1 MARPEDNEE
10 PLGDDTDMWSMDA
23 GGADCDCPGP
33 PPEFLLPP
41 PPRPPLLQPADPM
54 HCTEDPLPIE
64 TCDAL
69 PLIDASYR
77 SSPSFQ
83 TSAVIVLCSV
93 LLGLLVFIAII
104 LIWKHKRKVQNFLP
118 CKNSPQNNCDV
129 NAAAAI
135 YEDLHDVIARPT
147 PTHHH
152 HHAQL
157 AGRRIVAPS
166 IEMIDVKNNI
176 HYPSGY
182 PMSQHPPV
190 FLCSSPGPDPYCS
203 QDLYNPVYEELSD
216 ADSEMTP
223 APHSED
229 EFAEDELSLA
239 GEMERRRLDMQPP
252 AYRTEPCIRRDV
264 PRFRRPHEPLPPV
277 PGNKR
282 HRSLDRRRQEFHEGM
297 LLDALLQL
305 YPRVGSVEQPPTRVR
320 QIPSITQRIQCMT
333 PGPYET
339 VPVIGHL
346 ATFRPVPKPYSQDS
360 ALGSDSGYSNHTSIR
375 SSNRGRRDPRRLSQL
390 SAELALT

>member
-1 MARPEDNEE
+1 MN
-10 PLGDDTDMWSMDA
+10 
-23 GGADCDCPGP
+23 
-33 PPEFLLPP
+33 F
-41 PPRPPLLQPADPM
+41 
-54 HCTEDPLPIE
+54 
-64 TCDAL
+64 
-69 PLIDASYR
+69 
-77 SSPSFQ
+77 SFQ
-83 TSAVIVLCSV
+83 
-93 LLGLLVFIAII
+93 
-104 LIWKHKRKVQNFLP
+104 
-118 CKNSPQNNCDV
+118 
-129 NAAAAI
+129 
-135 YEDLHDVIARPT
+135 
-147 PTHHH
+147 
-152 HHAQL
+152 
-157 AGRRIVAPS
+157 
-166 IEMIDVKNNI
+166 
-176 HYPSGY
+176 
-182 PMSQHPPV
+182 
-190 FLCSSPGPDPYCS
+190 
-203 QDLYNPVYEELSD
+203 
-216 ADSEMTP
+216 
-223 APHSED
+223 
-229 EFAEDELSLA
+229 
-239 GEMERRRLDMQPP
+239 
-252 AYRTEPCIRRDV
+252 CIRRDV